1 MPHALGPT
9 ELLDV
14 HRRMSR
20 QPCTLRGLDFF
31 AQSFCWGEAF
41 MKGKSTAYLLILLC
55 FLMSSNIGTS
65 LSVDSVHWLVGQA
78 KSLNV
83 MLAPV

>member
-1 MPHALGPT
+1 
-9 ELLDV
+9 
-14 HRRMSR
+14 
-20 QPCTLRGLDFF
+20 
-31 AQSFCWGEAF
+31 

-55 FLMSSNIGTS
+55 FLMSSNIATS